1 MEKERKLQIIK
12 ASVKRFD
19 KHGPNKTTLD
29 EIARD
34 LRIGKATIYGYFKSK
49 EELYFAALDWEG
61 SLYLEDIKTIF
72 GSEGMPIR
80 ERFLNYFDL
89 KESIPLKYKL
99 IQDTLIQ
106 IVGEKAFENE
116 HTFFKNLLSAE
127 EEIIRKE
134 LSNISSAGSEQEVML
149 NASEIVMQSWGLF
162 LGRKISTSVNNQES
176 IDTKNLVMKLINSYK
191 LQ

>member
-162 LGRKISTSVNNQES
+162 LGRKISASVNNQES
-176 IDTKNLVMKLINSYK
+176 IDTKNLLMKLISSYK